1 MISLDCVKNILNS
14 NQAERTFVVG
24 LTMLS
29 RFSHNFSC
37 VACGVKS
44 IHYGNLLFKLKSRGN
59 CGGAGGKSMQ
69 KCCGIARGIYC
80 AIWFFCTTSRKTTTF
95 RHLKD
100 RTFNFSIHAYSL
112 NFVKPQYR
120 THSTHPAEWFIWIAW
135 TDNKEAFDMEHS
147 RLFNWT
153 CSVINWPKLAW
164 WARVIVGWRRQL
176 IVTKMASAVP
186 SRLSIR
192 RAMNLQKTR
201 CEKRFRVGCV
211 KYHISERS
219 QSGFYISDSSGHPQK
234 CHVEKRPRLSNFP
247 RVLLVISR
255 IKTNN

>member
-1 MISLDCVKNILNS
+1 MLSLDCVKNKLNS

-29 RFSHNFSC
+29 RFSRSFSC

-44 IHYGNLLFKLKSRGN
+44 VHYGNLLFNLKSRGN
-59 CGGAGGKSMQ
+59 CGGDDGKIDSNVLLEIFFVQFCSLAQKPGKSSEPQ
-69 KCCGIARGIYC
+69 PFVFWLI
-80 AIWFFCTTSRKTTTF
+80 
-95 RHLKD
+95 
-100 RTFNFSIHAYSL
+100 RTFNFSIHAWSL
-112 NFVKPQYR
+112 NFVKPQLR
-120 THSTHPAEWFIWIAW
+120 AHPVEWFIWIAR
-135 TDNKEAFDMEHS
+135 TDNKETFDMERS
-147 RLFNWT
+147 QLFNWT

-164 WARVIVGWRRQL
+164 WARVIVGLRRQL
-176 IVTKMASAVP
+176 IVTKKASAVP

-219 QSGFYISDSSGHPQK
+219 QSGFYVSDSSGHPQK
-234 CHVEKRPRLSNFP
+234 CHVKNGG
-247 RVLLVISR
+247 
-255 IKTNN
+255 IK